1 MQMPKKVFHIA
12 YAVNYVLQAGFCLLC
27 PGGLLV
33 LLGWLAV
40 NRWGAG
46 RWALIVG
53 ILLGVLTGVYSMFR
67 YILKSAKS
75 FDPIDSKGGKPH
87 DGKTG

>member
-46 RWALIVG
+46 RWSWG
-53 ILLGVLTGVYSMFR
+53 FS
-67 YILKSAKS
+67 SAC
-75 FDPIDSKGGKPH
+75 
-87 DGKTG
+87 